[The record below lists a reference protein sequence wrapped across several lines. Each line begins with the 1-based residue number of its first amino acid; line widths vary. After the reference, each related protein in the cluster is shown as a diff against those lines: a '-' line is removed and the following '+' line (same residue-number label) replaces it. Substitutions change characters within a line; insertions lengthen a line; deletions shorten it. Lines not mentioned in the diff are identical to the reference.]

1 MKRSKKLQ
9 SETQV
14 VATRISPKMA
24 TELNQACSSGDY
36 APTRAMILKRG
47 IKLALL
53 ELKQRKK
60 LKNGGDDF

>member
-1 MKRSKKLQ
+1 
-9 SETQV
+9 
-14 VATRISPKMA
+14 MA